1 MTRYLITSALPY
13 INGMKHLGNLIGSML
28 PADVYSRFLR
38 LEGEDVLF
46 ICATDEHGTPAEI
59 AAMEEG
65 LDVQAYCDKMH
76 KEQADVYAQFG
87 LSFDHFGRSSSK
99 QNHELTQ
106 HFYKKLDENGFIE
119 ERGIQQVYSPDDGRF
134 LPDRYVIGTCP
145 KCGYERARGDQCES
159 CTTLLDPSD
168 LIEPHSAISGSSNL
182 ELRTTKH
189 LFLRLDKLAPEIL
202 EWVKSHEGDWP
213 KLTSSIAMKWL
224 NEGLQPRCIT
234 RDLNWGVPVPREG
247 FEDKVFYVWFD
258 APIEYVGATKEWA
271 DQKPEERDW
280 RAWWGGLQ
288 ARPAGGASG
297 SNTGS
302 GAAGDVRYVQF
313 LAKDNLPFHTI
324 VWPAT
329 CMGTRE
335 DWTMASYIKGFNWL
349 TYCGGKFSTSQ
360 KRGVFMD
367 QALEIYPADYWRYF
381 LITMAPEGDDS
392 DFTWELF
399 AATVNKDLA
408 GNLGN
413 FVNRTLKLTA
423 KEFGPVVP
431 AGGAPGEAE
440 RKLAEDCSAAVEEYR
455 AALRAMEFRKSAL
468 ALKKLWSLGNLYID
482 ARAPWSLLKTDREEA
497 AMVLRTCIN
506 LARVFALASSP
517 LIPFTS
523 EKIMDA
529 LKMTAEERAAGMPF
543 AATASNQVAPL
554 DEITVLQPGREFTVP
569 DVLFKKVE
577 QEDVARLTAEF
588 GGTDQQ

>member
-1 MTRYLITSALPY
+1 MTRYLVTSALPY

-59 AAMEEG
+59 SALEEG
-65 LDVQAYCDKMH
+65 LDTKSYCDKLH
-76 KEQADVYAQFG
+76 DEQEGVYHRFG
-87 LSFDHFGRSSSK
+87 LSFDHFGRSSSR
-99 QNHELTQ
+99 QNTELTQ
-106 HFYKKLDENGFIE
+106 HFYKKLNEHGFIE

-145 KCGYERARGDQCES
+145 RCGYKAARGDQCEN

-168 LIEPHSAISGSSNL
+168 LIEPRSAISGSTRL
-182 ELRTTKH
+182 ELKTTKH
-189 LFLRLDKLAPEIL
+189 LFLKLDALAGEIQD
-202 EWVKSHEGDWP
+202 WVKAHEGTWP

-224 NEGLQPRCIT
+224 DEGLKPRCIT
-234 RDLNWGVPVPREG
+234 RDLQWGVPVPREG

-258 APIEYVGATKEWA
+258 APIEYVGATKEWS
-271 DQKPEERDW
+271 DQKPTERDW
-280 RAWWGGLQ
+280 KAWWGG
-288 ARPAGGASG
+288 
-297 SNTGS
+297 
-302 GAAGDVRYVQF
+302 GDPNVDVKDVHYVQF
-313 LAKDNLPFHTI
+313 MAKDNLPFHTI

-329 CMGTRE
+329 ILGTHE
-335 DWTMASYIKGFNWL
+335 PWTMASYIKGFNWL

-367 QALEIYPADYWRYF
+367 QALDIYPADYWRYF
-381 LITMAPEGDDS
+381 LVSMAPEADDS

-399 AATVNKDLA
+399 AAVVNKDLA

-423 KEFGPVVP
+423 SQFGQEIP
-431 AGGAPGEAE
+431 AGGEPGEAE
-440 RKLAEDCSAAVEEYR
+440 KQLAADCAAAVEEYR
-455 AALRAMEFRKSAL
+455 AAQRAVELRKSAL

-482 ARAPWSLLKTDREEA
+482 ARAPWTMVKTDREGA

-506 LARVFALASSP
+506 LCRTFALASSP

-523 EKIMDA
+523 GKIMDA
-529 LKMTAEERAAGMPF
+529 LKMTAEEKA
-543 AATASNQVAPL
+543 APL
-554 DEITVLQPGREFTVP
+554 SAACSLEYLKPGRAFDIP
-569 DVLFKKVE
+569 PVLFNKIAP
-577 QEDVARLTAEF
+577 EDVARLAAQF
-588 GGTDQQ
+588 GGTEKA